1 MLATWLELNLTY
13 DPRNSCILLPLLSL
27 LLLLLVLLL
36 LLLCRRLHRVVCVW
50 LACFMIIL
58 SKVPSP
64 CIKDSITC
72 TGAVMLI
79 SR

>member
-13 DPRNSCILLPLLSL
+13 DPRNSCILLLLSL
-27 LLLLLVLLL
+27 LLLLL
-36 LLLCRRLHRVVCVW
+36 LLLCRRLHRVVWIW

-64 CIKDSITC
+64 CIKD
-72 TGAVMLI
+72 
-79 SR
+79 